1 MPPSGTSPSA
11 NIRSNFLTSSVVD
24 ALVKA
29 STTLFFSSG
38 VINLPFPP
46 LPTGPFPVPAAA
58 FVDADNVA
66 PEIDVD
72 GIDNS
77 CARAFGNPVSE
88 SVKS

>member
-24 ALVKA
+24 ALIKA

-38 VINLPFPP
+38 VINLPFPA
-46 LPTGPFPVPAAA
+46 LPTGPFPLAAA

-66 PEIDVD
+66 PEIEVD